1 MNSAH
6 NYKKPESDEDP
17 LTLMLT
23 KTGCIDLHYK
33 VQECIADSQDW
44 RKCQED
50 VKRFKDCMQSYT
62 NKQREKY
69 ANN

>member
-33 VQECIADSQDW
+33 VQVSYDISSILS
-44 RKCQED
+44 
-50 VKRFKDCMQSYT
+50 RFSIEILLGVYC
-62 NKQREKY
+62 
-69 ANN
+69 